1 MFYAISLN
9 MKEIEMRKFYD
20 GINFLRAIIHVIGKF
35 LKVLVNLFLN
45 QKFKRRTSDCKL
57 VKSE

>member
-1 MFYAISLN
+1 